1 MKVLKPLKSLS
12 EDLQTLSNDEQKNV
26 KGGLLITCEEKR
38 RTFLGMS
45 YTTTT
50 YNVQPNGSL
59 WITFKM

>member
-12 EDLQTLSNDEQKNV
+12 DDIQTLSNDEQTNV

-38 RTFLGMS
+38 RSFFGIS

-50 YNVQPNGSL
+50 YNLKPNGSL
-59 WITFKM
+59 WITMQM